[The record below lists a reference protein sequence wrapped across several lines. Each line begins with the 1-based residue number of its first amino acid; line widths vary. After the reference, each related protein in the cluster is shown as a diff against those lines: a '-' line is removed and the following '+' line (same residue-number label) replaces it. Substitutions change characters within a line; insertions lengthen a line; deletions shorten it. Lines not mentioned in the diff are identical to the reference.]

1 MTIFTDLNDINNE
14 INNIDFKH
22 SGIFT
27 NSLLKTNDTTQI
39 LRDIR
44 DEELVF
50 FQGKKINDTDYETLN
65 NSNLNANDILLKHEF
80 LKLLDDEINNDENLN
95 IKLNNL
101 INFKNLKLDD
111 NDYELI
117 KNIFK
122 RNYIISKIWAN
133 PNLNMLDHESNQ
145 FLKNSNSKL
154 IQLIEILKD
163 IENFQQLIIKQ
174 RNQLNSSFHQD

>member
-1 MTIFTDLNDINNE
+1 MTILKNITAINNE

-22 SGIFT
+22 SGKFT

-39 LRDIR
+39 IRDIR

-50 FQGKKINDTDYETLN
+50 FQGKKINDIDYEILN
-65 NSNLNANDILLKHEF
+65 NSNLNSNDILLKHEF
-80 LKLLDDEINNDENLN
+80 LKLLDDEINNDENLI

-101 INFKNLKLDD
+101 INFNNIKLDD
-111 NDYELI
+111 NDLELI

-133 PNLNMLDHESNQ
+133 PNSNMLDHESNQ
-145 FLKNSNSKL
+145 FLKNSNLKL
-154 IQLIEILKD
+154 IQLIDILKD
-163 IENFQQLIIKQ
+163 IETFQQSIIKQ
-174 RNQLNSSFHQD
+174 RNQLNSSFQED